1 MYCSSLDDFVCVCM
15 LQREIYDFFF
25 QIIKKKDQNQAPL
38 EFIMGS
44 GLKNVNQCHSLN
56 WIMQYLKK
64 SICTTLADYQTMFLA
79 HEKGTE
85 N

>member
-44 GLKNVNQCHSLN
+44 GLKNVNRCHSLN
-56 WIMQYLKK
+56 WIMQA
-64 SICTTLADYQTMFLA
+64 IF
-79 HEKGTE
+79 EKFHLHHTCRLSDNVFGT
-85 N
+85 